1 MTTQEWQGVKW
12 ADMVAKQ
19 EKIPT
24 MDKPLI
30 VTCCPVG
37 ALFSRKHNPHL
48 PYSPKEIADEAIAAY
63 NEGAAMIHI
72 HNRDE
77 LGFHKST
84 VELMKETVDRIV
96 DKCPDVIIQ
105 PSSCEGYADGST
117 QYTYETVK
125 PMVDALHGISK
136 KHMESTIFTP
146 VSYCLENVNPQE
158 EPEITMATESNAVAT
173 INYLQENDVK
183 PEFMNH
189 NWEGVQNVEE
199 WLIKPGVLKKPY
211 LMSMGPGMH
220 NTAPVLKD
228 PWGHQ
233 YVLGLMKIMPEG
245 SVIGISAGGR
255 NWLSLSVFA
264 MLMGVDSVRV
274 GMEDH
279 LWTYPHKDEIIKSNA
294 EETRKIASIAREL
307 GREVASPDVARKIMG
322 IAG

>member
-1 MTTQEWQGVKW
+1 MTKQEWQGVKW
-12 ADMVAKQ
+12 ADMVARQ

-24 MDKPLI
+24 LDKPLI
-30 VTCCPVG
+30 ITCCPVG
-37 ALFSRKHNPHL
+37 ALFAKKHNPHL
-48 PYSPKEIADEAIAAY
+48 PNTPKEIANEAIAAY

-77 LGFHKST
+77 LGYHKST
-84 VELMKETVDRIV
+84 VKLMKETVDRIV
-96 DKCPDVIIQ
+96 QKCPDVIIQ
-105 PSSCEGYADGST
+105 PSSCEGYADGET

-125 PMVDALHGISK
+125 PMVDALHAISK

-146 VSYCLENVNPQE
+146 ISYCLENANPEE
-158 EPEITMATESNAVAT
+158 EPELTIATENNAVAT
-173 INYLQENDVK
+173 IKYLQKQGVK

-199 WLIKPGVLKKPY
+199 WLIKPGILRKPY

-233 YVLGLMKIMPEG
+233 YVLGMMKIMPEG

-274 GMEDH
+274 GMEDQ
-279 LWTYPHKDEIIKSNA
+279 LWIYPHKDEIINSNA
-294 EETRKIASIAREL
+294 AVTRKIANIAGEL
-307 GREVASPDVARKIMG
+307 GRDVATPAVARKIMG